1 MTEKVDE
8 VRDYLKSIGQI
19 PLLKAE
25 EEIELG
31 KQVKRMMSCWEV
43 KEKLLE
49 ENSLVT
55 DEKWAEKLGVS
66 VRELQLILKRGKRA
80 KEKMV
85 KANLRLVVAMCK
97 KYQGKGLE
105 LLDLVQEGNLGLIR
119 AVEKFSY
126 DKGYKFSTYAYHWI
140 RQALVRAIFDKGR
153 TIRVPVHIQEEIS
166 KLKKMQLEIRQKY
179 GRSATVGE
187 LSERLEI
194 PPSKVRLLREIKNPI
209 ISLDQKVLGDEDNST
224 LLSFLADPHED
235 LGEFL
240 EDLGN
245 KELVEQCLCGLKPQ
259 EQTVLREYYLENPSL
274 TLNEIAKKMKV
285 SRERVRQIKKKALDK
300 LRQVIVTDLRDESEI
315 ISVNFESMAKE
326 KSQKLKKIFKESLKE
341 VKPLN
346 RVNSDAEDVKIK
358 PEEKREKSAKLVN
371 SINPVAP
378 SVEIEEKVNLSQH
391 KGTETPLVKLSD
403 KSSKISA
410 KIEVSSTTISSE
422 VISNSAEKLSESQTK
437 VKNKKKENQSK
448 AKKKSS
454 AKSKPKKTLSKSQ
467 KIALKKQ
474 LHQLSYQK

>member
-1 MTEKVDE
+1 MTENLSE
-8 VRDYLKSIGQI
+8 VGSYLKRIAQI
-19 PLLKAE
+19 PLLKPD

-31 KQVKRMMSCWEV
+31 KQVKKMMTCWETR
-43 KEKLLE
+43 EKLLTEKSYITE
-49 ENSLVT
+49 E
-55 DEKWAEKLGVS
+55 EWAKEIGIS

-80 KEKMV
+80 KDKMV
-85 KANLRLVVAMCK
+85 NANLRLVVAVSK

-105 LLDLVQEGNLGLIR
+105 FMDLVQEGNLGLIR
-119 AVEKFSY
+119 AVEKFEY

-341 VKPLN
+341 VKPPN
-346 RVNSDAEDVKIK
+346 GVNSYAEDVKIK
-358 PEEKREKSAKLVN
+358 TEEKRGKSTKVVN
-371 SINPVAP
+371 SINPVSP

-391 KGTETPLVKLSD
+391 KGTENPLVKLSD
-403 KSSKISA
+403 
-410 KIEVSSTTISSE
+410 
-422 VISNSAEKLSESQTK
+422 
-437 VKNKKKENQSK
+437 
-448 AKKKSS
+448 
-454 AKSKPKKTLSKSQ
+454 
-467 KIALKKQ
+467 
-474 LHQLSYQK
+474 